1 MKINRRLLE
10 RYCSL
15 VTILTPFLMMYYVGL
30 STTTFLD
37 VAILLG
43 YAGILC
49 TEKTSLRIDEFK
61 LAIIV
66 FCGYIFVNYCTNIFF
81 QTFSVFG
88 VLLRT
93 VRFLVYLSWPVLIC
107 GKFFDEKFT
116 FTCYKYICIFATGF
130 LLLQYIFLKFLNIS
144 LPGYIP
150 FFTLSRPEL
159 KEFTESL
166 YMSSF
171 ARPRS
176 IFAEPSQFGI
186 YVTGYLCIQLLKNK
200 KSFHIP
206 LYLFLAFGLML
217 SGSTT
222 SYFGLGLSLLII
234 ACNFFKSIKFRIPLK
249 RVLWY
254 WSGLVLVLLAVF
266 TQFNRII
273 AIVDKAIVRMP
284 TSFRNRLGGYKLLND
299 FFTDQPLFSIL
310 FGIGMDVDV
319 LNNVVWTSSI
329 VKIVFYFGI
338 VGTGLLIGIIIMG
351 IFKLEV
357 PNRRLLL
364 IIVFLGFFTE
374 VLVSSWLVLFLPF
387 MYSCERH
394 NMIFYKKE
402 YVPEPVQC
410 QNN

>member
-130 LLLQYIFLKFLNIS
+130 LLLQYIFYHL
-144 LPGYIP
+144 
-150 FFTLSRPEL
+150 
-159 KEFTESL
+159 
-166 YMSSF
+166 
-171 ARPRS
+171 
-176 IFAEPSQFGI
+176 
-186 YVTGYLCIQLLKNK
+186 
-200 KSFHIP
+200 H
-206 LYLFLAFGLML
+206 
-217 SGSTT
+217 
-222 SYFGLGLSLLII
+222 
-234 ACNFFKSIKFRIPLK
+234 
-249 RVLWY
+249 
-254 WSGLVLVLLAVF
+254 
-266 TQFNRII
+266 
-273 AIVDKAIVRMP
+273 
-284 TSFRNRLGGYKLLND
+284 
-299 FFTDQPLFSIL
+299 
-310 FGIGMDVDV
+310 
-319 LNNVVWTSSI
+319 
-329 VKIVFYFGI
+329 
-338 VGTGLLIGIIIMG
+338 
-351 IFKLEV
+351 
-357 PNRRLLL
+357 
-364 IIVFLGFFTE
+364 
-374 VLVSSWLVLFLPF
+374 
-387 MYSCERH
+387 
-394 NMIFYKKE
+394 
-402 YVPEPVQC
+402 
-410 QNN
+410 

>member
-1 MKINRRLLE
+1 M
-10 RYCSL
+10 CSSDL
-15 VTILTPFLMMYYVGL
+15 
-30 STTTFLD
+30 
-37 VAILLG
+37 
-43 YAGILC
+43 
-49 TEKTSLRIDEFK
+49 
-61 LAIIV
+61 
-66 FCGYIFVNYCTNIFF
+66 
-81 QTFSVFG
+81 
-88 VLLRT
+88 
-93 VRFLVYLSWPVLIC
+93 
-107 GKFFDEKFT
+107 
-116 FTCYKYICIFATGF
+116 
-130 LLLQYIFLKFLNIS
+130 
-144 LPGYIP
+144 
-150 FFTLSRPEL
+150 
-159 KEFTESL
+159 
-166 YMSSF
+166 
-171 ARPRS
+171 
-176 IFAEPSQFGI
+176 
-186 YVTGYLCIQLLKNK
+186 
-200 KSFHIP
+200 
-206 LYLFLAFGLML
+206 
-217 SGSTT
+217 
-222 SYFGLGLSLLII
+222 
-234 ACNFFKSIKFRIPLK
+234 
-249 RVLWY
+249 
-254 WSGLVLVLLAVF
+254 
-266 TQFNRII
+266 
-273 AIVDKAIVRMP
+273 P